1 MNILHTETLK
11 RWGGQQNRVL
21 MESIGLKQRG
31 HRVFIAC
38 QEESILAEKAREAGI
53 NVYELNFR
61 GKNHFILIPQLIK
74 IIREENIDIV
84 STHSSVDSWAGG
96 LAAKL
101 SGRRLVRFRHNLY
114 RVGSGPMA
122 KFIYSIPDRIIT
134 ISNAVTDV
142 LVSCGLKKSGMAV
155 IHSAVDSRIFDQ
167 GTEDLR
173 KELGIPEGTL
183 IIGNTSTFTEVKG
196 QEYLLQAFSLIYKK
210 VPCILMFAG
219 SLDEPFKSMYL
230 SHVEDGLR
238 DSVLFLDHRDD
249 IPRVLKTLDVFVFP
263 SVLEGLGTA
272 LIEAMAM
279 GRPVAVSDIPT
290 FRDFIKDGTNGL
302 FFKTKDPQDLADKVI
317 ALLQNEELRER
328 LGRNAGTTAG
338 EKFTYEKMIDLTEAQ
353 YMEVLNAV

>member
-21 MESIGLKQRG
+21 AESTGLTKRG
-31 HRVFIAC
+31 HNVIIAC
-38 QEESILAEKAREAGI
+38 HKASILAQKAKQAGI
-53 NVYELNFR
+53 KVYELNMV
-61 GKNHFILIPQLIK
+61 KQAYPKLVPQLIK

-84 STHSSVDSWAGG
+84 STHSSVDSWAGA

-114 RVGSGPMA
+114 PVGKGPLA

-142 LVSCGLKKSGMAV
+142 LVSCGVHRNRIAI
-155 IHSAVDSRIFDQ
+155 IHSAADSRIFDPAA
-167 GTEDLR
+167 EDLR
-173 KELGIPEGTL
+173 KELGIPEGSL

-196 QEYLLQAFSLIYKK
+196 QEYLLEAYSIIYKK
-210 VPCILMFAG
+210 VPCALLFAG
-219 SLDEPFKSMYL
+219 SLEEPFKSRYL
-230 SHVEDGLR
+230 SHVEAGLR
-238 DSVLFLDHRDD
+238 DRGLFLDHRDD

-279 GRPVAVSDIPT
+279 AKSVAVSDIPT
-290 FRDFIKDGTNGL
+290 FRDFIKDGINGL
-302 FFKTKDPQDLADKVI
+302 FFKTKNPQDLAEKVI
-317 ALLQNEELRER
+317 TLLQNKELREQ
-328 LGRNAGTTAG
+328 LGRNAGITAR

-353 YMEVLNAV
+353 YREVLNAV

>member
-21 MESIGLKQRG
+21 AESTGLAARG
-31 HRVFIAC
+31 HKVIIAC
-38 QEESILAEKAREAGI
+38 HKGSVLTQKAKQAGI
-53 NVYELNFR
+53 KVYELNMV
-61 GKNHFILIPQLIK
+61 KQAYLQSIMQLIK
-74 IIREENIDIV
+74 IIRMENIDIV

-101 SGRRLVRFRHNLY
+101 TGRRLVRFRHNLY
-114 RVGSGPMA
+114 SIGSGPLA

-142 LVSCGLKKSGMAV
+142 LVSCGIKRNRMV
-155 IHSAVDSRIFDQ
+155 IIHSAADSRIFDP
-167 GTEDLR
+167 GAEDLR
-173 KELGIPEGTL
+173 KELGIPAETL

-196 QEYLLQAFSLIYKK
+196 QEYLLQAFSIIHKK
-210 VPCILMFAG
+210 IPCVLMFAG
-219 SLDEPFKSMYL
+219 SLEEPFKGMYL
-230 SHVEDGLR
+230 SHVEAGLR
-238 DSVLFLDHRDD
+238 DKVLFLDHRDD

-279 GRPVAVSDIPT
+279 GRPAAVSDIPT
-290 FRDFIKDGTNGL
+290 FRDFIEDGTSGL
-302 FFKTKDPQDLADKVI
+302 FFKTKDPQDLAEKVI
-317 ALLQNEELRER
+317 SLLQNKELREKI
-328 LGRNAGTTAG
+328 GRNAGVTAG